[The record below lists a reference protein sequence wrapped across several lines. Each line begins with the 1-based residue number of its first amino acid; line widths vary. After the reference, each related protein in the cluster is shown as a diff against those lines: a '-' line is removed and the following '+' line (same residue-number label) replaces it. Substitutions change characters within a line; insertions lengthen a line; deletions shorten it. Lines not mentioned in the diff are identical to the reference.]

1 MPVWADRLGCQVTRV
16 ITRDQ
21 RHRWGSCA
29 SDGTIRFNW
38 RIVMAE
44 PALIDYV
51 VLHEL
56 LHLEIRNHGR
66 EFWEKLSAVMP
77 DYRVRRARLR
87 EFGQTLVI

>member
-1 MPVWADRLGCQVTRV
+1 
-16 ITRDQ
+16 
-21 RHRWGSCA
+21 
-29 SDGTIRFNW
+29 
-38 RIVMAE
+38 MAE